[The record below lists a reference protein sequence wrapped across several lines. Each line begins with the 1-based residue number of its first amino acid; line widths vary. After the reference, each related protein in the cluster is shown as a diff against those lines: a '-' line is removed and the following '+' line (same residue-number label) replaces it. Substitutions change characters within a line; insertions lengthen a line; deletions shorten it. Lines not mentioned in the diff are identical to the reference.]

1 MVDLEGA
8 EVDLAVELSDGIH
21 VVKLLDN
28 RVFEAFLE
36 QVKLSLL
43 ELSLVL
49 SLDLVVV
56 DPL

>member
-21 VVKLLDN
+21 VVKLLYN